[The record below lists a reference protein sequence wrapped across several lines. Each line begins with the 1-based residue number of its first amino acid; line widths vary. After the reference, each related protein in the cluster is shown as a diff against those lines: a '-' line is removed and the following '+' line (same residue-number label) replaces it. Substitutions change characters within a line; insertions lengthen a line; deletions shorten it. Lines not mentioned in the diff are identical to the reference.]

1 VIKLNFE
8 DRVVFIAGAG
18 GNLGSSVASKFH
30 SCGANLVLIDYSQ
43 EQVQRLFPE
52 LIASDQHLIFQGVDV
67 NRRSMIDAIVEKVM
81 DRFGKVDVL
90 VNTIGGYRGG
100 TPIHEMTDETWDL
113 LFNLNARPVF
123 NLARAI
129 TPIMKD
135 AKSGKI
141 IHVSARLG
149 MQGSANHSVYSA
161 AKSAVIRIT
170 ESMAQELKY
179 DGINVNCIL
188 PGTIDTPQNRA
199 SRPDADFSHWV
210 SPDAIAD
217 VILFLASESARA
229 ITGASIPVYGKS

>member
-67 NRRSMIDAIVEKVM
+67 NRRSTIDAIVEKVM

-179 DGINVNCIL
+179 DGI
-188 PGTIDTPQNRA
+188 DTPQNRA

>member
-1 VIKLNFE
+1 MIELNFE
-8 DRVVFIAGAG
+8 DRIVFIAGAG
-18 GNLGSSVASKFH
+18 GNLGSSVASKFL
-30 SCGANLVLIDYSQ
+30 SCGANLVLVDYSQ
-43 EQVQRLFPE
+43 EDVQRLFPE
-52 LIASDQHLIFQGVDV
+52 LIKSDQHLIFQGVDV
-67 NRRSMIDAIVEKVM
+67 NHRSTIDTIVEKIM

-113 LFNLNARPVF
+113 LFNINARPVF

-129 TPIMKD
+129 TPIMKEV
-135 AKSGKI
+135 KSGKI

-149 MQGSANHSVYSA
+149 LEASPNHSAYSA

-179 DGINVNCIL
+179 DDINVNCIL
-188 PGTIDTPQNRA
+188 PGTIDTPQNRT
-199 SRPDADFSHWV
+199 SRPNADFSHWV

-217 VILFLASESARA
+217 VILFLASDAARA

>member
-1 VIKLNFE
+1 MVEFNFE

-18 GNLGSSVASKFH
+18 GNLGSSVASKFL
-30 SCGANLVLIDYSQ
+30 SCGANLVLVDYSQ
-43 EQVQRLFPE
+43 EDVQKIFPE
-52 LIASDQHLIFQGVDV
+52 LVTSDQHLIFQGVDV
-67 NRRSMIDAIVEKVM
+67 NQRAGLDAIVEKTM

-100 TPIHEMTDETWDL
+100 TPIYETTEETWDL
-113 LFNLNARPVF
+113 LFNINARPVF
-123 NLARAI
+123 NLARTI
-129 TPIMKD
+129 TPIMKA

-141 IHVSARLG
+141 IHVSARVG
-149 MQGSANHSVYSA
+149 REGSPNHSAYSG

-170 ESMAQELKY
+170 ESIAQELKN
-179 DGINVNCIL
+179 DNINVNCIL

-199 SRPDADFSHWV
+199 SRPDADFSRWV